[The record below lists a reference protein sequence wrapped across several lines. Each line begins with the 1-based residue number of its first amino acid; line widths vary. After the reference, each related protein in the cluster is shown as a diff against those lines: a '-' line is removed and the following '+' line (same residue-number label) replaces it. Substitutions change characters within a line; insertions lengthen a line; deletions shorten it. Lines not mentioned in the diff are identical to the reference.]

1 MERSDKEGGN
11 SHERGSPPQLRSPQ
25 QAGRTEE
32 EGAQQR
38 SEGGTLLPRAQWC
51 EFQSSEALSIELI
64 APPNTQNSKEL
75 SDSESMAIDATG
87 WSNYGVVSLS
97 SSSVRGNEGGR
108 NDLVSDEQNEE
119 NEDTEMNENVFHV
132 REILADML
140 SGENVASASAASE
153 KEREEREKLQ
163 LYQLRCCVLDD
174 ANLEELEKLPKR
186 MCAYEFKPGDIAWN
200 CRVCQV
206 DETCVMCNDCFISSD
221 HDDHEVFFYY
231 THSGGCCDCGDTEAW
246 APEGFCTSHKGAQD
260 ADPLRFLP
268 HDILVNSRDCLG
280 EVMKF
285 VLDTIEEARFAYVI
299 DEFGIETARQKLA
312 LAPSDARY
320 SIVVHYSEYFS
331 NAQEFTTAL
340 SLAHPVLPMKK
351 LDEIVNQRQGIV
363 RSKATREEAIELVDA
378 LYAHGVFASIVSND
392 YKAKLQVLTSLLHW
406 LVSMA
411 NLSDGVCRLVCEQFT
426 LHRYRKNSSYAVADA
441 DTSSVNYPSLRA
453 VILADSFLPKSGSDA
468 LHSLLMALLADPS
481 FKKSFAIAFTSS
493 YPQLYR
499 EFVAGVG
506 SVSSTILTFGVQF
519 FNRASFVKLLASE
532 YGLLEVIT
540 ETVLETLRRRPK
552 KDLMVIPFDGAWDSL
567 ACVLHPDKNTQ
578 ISIWDLLALG
588 IQRSDSATL
597 QHVDLQAL
605 EREAHA
611 VGLHV
616 RKPIQLSKFLSLPSD
631 TEIPGRC
638 ELDVNSPVFLHR
650 RYLCGLLDL
659 RYALQIEGVSEAFI
673 SEKNGSRYAE
683 YLLYLSYVQGIGSEA
698 RRLGDHVETESRAW
712 LFAVEFASTVSDV
725 FMLIILN
732 AFKTSEAHQAPRT
745 AAQLQDLIAKITKP
759 MLDAYYFWLASAGKY
774 FPPPD
779 YMVGDILRPD
789 QVETSVSCHFP
800 LHRTIAQL
808 VRTLSNSSLGLELF
822 YSLLQIP
829 AERADQSV
837 WVHNNDSAIG
847 YWHRV
852 HLIEPVLQAIVWDAQ
867 VHCGMWVRNGSSIIS
882 HSMNYGEPPFCTR
895 FRDVDLLLLQ
905 FGFHLLGVDWMMRSI
920 LNRFDI
926 EEWFEPGLSAS
937 DSSSSAELMATEC
950 LTLLCQLV
958 SELPPK
964 VSSEDPLRSL
974 TPYLRREIV
983 QRLCVG
989 PCAHS
994 DLSKI
999 ATEFFL
1005 AHENLFPNNFSSGLI
1020 LDQIL
1025 KELCVPPPSS
1035 SASAFGGGDAT
1046 GGKFQ
1051 YRLKPELLAEYNP
1064 TFIHLSRK
1072 QHEFAHENWFQQ
1084 RLRSSKARESQ
1095 QEDGSP
1101 NNTHSSWLDFPMV
1114 NTFLPCPKGF
1124 RTTRIAVLHPEARR
1138 LVYEAFWKASTDP
1151 QSSLSVLSRAVH
1163 LFTLQLYVI
1172 EEIRYVA
1179 SMPVGMESDK
1189 KYLDEANGLVD
1200 SFIGWVTQASEHHD
1214 AESHPPILDLLL
1226 KLNPW
1231 SVSSG
1236 GENMVSLDGDQK
1248 HEIGR
1253 GVDWLLHRLARID
1266 DTCRDLILKYQL
1278 TQKASKEEEDRK
1290 AKLAQRR
1297 KEAQMRAML
1306 QMQKQQAA
1314 FAERMKAMMGDG
1326 GAGRV
1331 GGDDDDDSGVDGEV
1345 PLSTTTSS
1353 TKDQGTNADAD
1364 AGDVDMGAD
1373 VAARDDDEGLPECA
1387 MCHSVES
1394 EDSFMCYIGFAQC
1407 SPVLSRLNGGTQGRF
1422 LSTPIDEMH
1431 VGEDVPIH
1439 VRLCGHSVHH
1449 TCWKSYH
1456 ESQFQRAIT
1465 GGHHRHAL
1473 NAVDVT
1479 KNEFL
1484 CPLCK
1489 SISNVLIPTT
1499 ANELDSTSSAMDT
1512 TGESSLIS
1520 QQAIIQWLSR
1530 NGEAKEPAEDDD
1542 MEQKADF
1549 PSSSNADAPM
1559 KWGENTTQKRW
1570 LEQGLSS
1577 LCMAIH
1583 RVACGAMQQSRP
1595 ERFTASGCNALYHT
1609 LLCTFLSTQENDQ
1622 IKPEQRLLQAMRF
1635 VPQMLDQLARPKP
1648 APDTSANGLL
1658 EQIYHLL
1665 YYGGSVVLKDGTIVL
1680 ENEHPSTQ
1688 TQTRKQ
1694 SQWGKVRCPTKPL
1707 LLNHLGSVLV
1717 RGFLLANSEADAVC
1731 ICRFAVLA
1739 RVVQTLVWY
1748 AITRKEEF
1756 TDNMADQLGYSETNV
1771 AFFIESFFE
1780 DDKFRDVDAAANQLV
1795 GLLRECTAACAEA
1808 FPQVLEPVE
1817 DPRRLLNI
1825 VACEVVPMVR
1835 VAAFLL
1841 QSRFPNATTASSK
1854 PSSISSADVRA
1865 LGFIKMSDVA
1875 PVESGLRPIVSR
1887 WVQRFTSAYTEMN
1900 DPHAI
1905 LPQWLTG
1912 ANTDQAPGKRL
1923 TQSSILGRDLHT
1935 MHSTISLSASGA
1947 NRTRY
1952 LRSLPRAY
1960 VKFYSEL
1967 AKRKCD
1973 SCHQF
1978 PARPAVCLLCGTL
1991 LCAANTCP
1999 ATKSDNGYRE
2009 ESNPGACTVH
2019 AKKCG
2024 RGSGMFLLV
2033 LEGAVLL
2040 VYWKLSAY
2048 VGSLYVDEYGE
2059 EFGERNRELNKGRP
2073 LYLNEER
2080 RARLLRL
2087 WLRHEIPYEVVKIQN
2102 SSERV
2107 IRNSHY

>member
-1 MERSDKEGGN
+1 
-11 SHERGSPPQLRSPQ
+11 
-25 QAGRTEE
+25 
-32 EGAQQR
+32 
-38 SEGGTLLPRAQWC
+38 
-51 EFQSSEALSIELI
+51 
-64 APPNTQNSKEL
+64 
-75 SDSESMAIDATG
+75 
-87 WSNYGVVSLS
+87 
-97 SSSVRGNEGGR
+97 
-108 NDLVSDEQNEE
+108 
-119 NEDTEMNENVFHV
+119 
-132 REILADML
+132 
-140 SGENVASASAASE
+140 
-153 KEREEREKLQ
+153 
-163 LYQLRCCVLDD
+163 
-174 ANLEELEKLPKR
+174 
-186 MCAYEFKPGDIAWN
+186 
-200 CRVCQV
+200 
-206 DETCVMCNDCFISSD
+206 MCNDCFISSD

-231 THSGGCCDCGDTEAW
+231 TQSGGCCDCGDTEAW
-246 APEGFCTSHKGAQD
+246 AADGFCTSHKVRFIKSFLQLKKLLISNEDTACCMRNQGAQD
-260 ADPLRFLP
+260 ADPLRLLP
-268 HDILVNSRDCLG
+268 HDILVNSRDCIG

-285 VLDTIEEARFAYVI
+285 VLNTIEEARYAYVL
-299 DEFGIETARQKLA
+299 DESGIEQVTKKLA
-312 LAPSDARY
+312 DASPEVRY
-320 SIVVHYSEYFS
+320 CVVVHYNEYLS
-331 NAQEFTTAL
+331 TQDFTTAL
-340 SLAHPVLPMKK
+340 GLAHPMLPVRILESCFLNASIDSNSHLFAVIVKWLRTDQFHMKK
-351 LDEIVNQRQGIV
+351 FEEIVSQRQGIV
-363 RSKATREEAIELVDA
+363 RTKATREQAIELAEA
-378 LYAHGVFASIVSND
+378 LFSHGIFSSIVSND
-392 YKAKLQVLTSLLHW
+392 YVAKLLVMNSLLHW

-411 NLSDGVCRLVCEQFT
+411 NLSDGICRLICEQFILQVDRKEDSGSSSGNSGAKPPTYPT
-426 LHRYRKNSSYAVADA
+426 LCS
-441 DTSSVNYPSLRA
+441 
-453 VILADSFLPKSGSDA
+453 VILADSYLPKSGSDA
-468 LHSLLMALLADPS
+468 LHSLLMALLADPI

-499 EFVAGVG
+499 EHVAGVG

-532 YGLLEVIT
+532 YELLEVIT
-540 ETVLETLRRRPK
+540 NTILETLRRRPK
-552 KDLMVIPFDGAWDSL
+552 LDLMEIPFDGNWDSL
-567 ACVLHPDKNTQ
+567 ACVLHPDKANEV
-578 ISIWDLLALG
+578 SVWDLLAIAIRRL
-588 IQRSDSATL
+588 DEPTL
-597 QHVDLQAL
+597 KNVDLQAMEL
-605 EREAHA
+605 EAQA
-611 VGLHV
+611 QGLVV
-616 RKPIQLSKFLSLPSD
+616 RKASQVSRFLRLPPD
-631 TEIPGRC
+631 TEIPGKC

-659 RYALQIEGVSEAFI
+659 RYALQIEGVSEAFV
-673 SEKNGSRYAE
+673 SEKNGSRYAA
-683 YLLYLSYVQGIGSEA
+683 YLLYLSYVQGIGAEV
-698 RRLGDHVETESRAW
+698 RRVGDHVETESRSW
-712 LFAVEFASTVSDV
+712 LFAVEFASTVSDE
-725 FMLIILN
+725 FTLIVLN
-732 AFKTSEAHQAPRT
+732 AFKISEAHGGQPRT
-745 AAQLQDLIAKITKP
+745 PMQLQELITKIARP
-759 MLDAYYFWLASAGKY
+759 IFEAYYFWLASSRKY

-779 YMVGDILRPD
+779 YMVGDTLRPD

-808 VRTLSNSSLGLELF
+808 VRTLSNSPLGLDIFYELLRTSADKVDE
-822 YSLLQIP
+822 SL
-829 AERADQSV
+829 
-837 WVHNNDSAIG
+837 WVHDQDSPLG
-847 YWHRV
+847 FWHRV

-867 VHCGMWVRNGSSIIS
+867 VHSSMWVRNGSSVIS

-905 FGFHLLGVDWMMRSI
+905 FGFHFMRVDWMLSSI
-920 LNRFDI
+920 ITRFDI
-926 EEWFEPGLSAS
+926 EEWFEGESPEPTT
-937 DSSSSAELMATEC
+937 ELMVTEC
-950 LTLLCQLV
+950 LTLLCHLA

-964 VSSEDPLRSL
+964 VSGEDPLRSL

-999 ATEFFL
+999 TTEFFL
-1005 AHENLFPNNFSSGLI
+1005 AHENLFPSNFSSGAI
-1020 LDQIL
+1020 LDHIL
-1025 KELCVPPPSS
+1025 KELCVPSS
-1035 SASAFGGGDAT
+1035 NASALGGGDPA

-1051 YRLKPELLAEYNP
+1051 YRLKPELFAEYNP

-1084 RLRSSKARESQ
+1084 RLRSSKAREAQ

-1124 RTTRIAVLHPEARR
+1124 RITRVSILHADARR
-1138 LVYEAFWKASTDP
+1138 VVYEAFWKATRDP
-1151 QSSLSVLSRAVH
+1151 HSSLSLLSRAVH

-1172 EEIRYVA
+1172 EEVRYVA
-1179 SMPVGMESDK
+1179 SMPIGVESDK
-1189 KYLDEANGLVD
+1189 AYLEEAHKLVESFVEWVTSEQESMYHYDEA
-1200 SFIGWVTQASEHHD
+1200 
-1214 AESHPPILDLLL
+1214 HPPVLDLLL

-1236 GENMVSLDGDQK
+1236 GEGMVTLDGDQK

-1253 GVDWLLHRLARID
+1253 GVDWLLHRLSRID
-1266 DTCRDLILKYQL
+1266 DGCRDLILKYQL

-1290 AKLAQRR
+1290 LKLAQRR

-1306 QMQKQQAA
+1306 QMQRQQAA
-1314 FAERMKAMMGDG
+1314 FAEQMKAMMGDG
-1326 GAGRV
+1326 ARA
-1331 GGDDDDDSGVDGEV
+1331 GGDEDDEATADGVAGTAQDGEAQATG
-1345 PLSTTTSS
+1345 LLDT
-1353 TKDQGTNADAD
+1353 G
-1364 AGDVDMGAD
+1364 GDVDMGDDAT
-1373 VAARDDDEGLPECA
+1373 AALSEENALPECA
-1387 MCHSVES
+1387 MCHSVDS

-1407 SPVLSRLNGGTQGRF
+1407 SPVFSRLNGGNQGRF

-1499 ANELDSTSSAMDT
+1499 ANEMNDMTEDT
-1512 TGESSLIS
+1512 TTSQSLSPLSLASENGLIE
-1520 QQAIIQWLSR
+1520 WLVE
-1530 NGEAKEPAEDDD
+1530 NGKVKDQSMDIDIEEDDT
-1542 MEQKADF
+1542 EQKAAV
-1549 PSSSNADAPM
+1549 PVGNESSTAAAAAV
-1559 KWGENTTQKRW
+1559 KWGDNTPQKRW
-1570 LEQGLSS
+1570 LEQGLST

-1595 ERFTASGCNALYHT
+1595 ERYTTSGCNALYHT

-1622 IKPEQRLLQAMRF
+1622 IKPEQRLLQAMRYL
-1635 VPQMLDQLARPKP
+1635 PQMLDQVARPKP
-1648 APDTSANGLL
+1648 SPDTSASGLR
-1658 EQIYHLL
+1658 EQICHLL
-1665 YYGGSVVLKDGTIVL
+1665 YYGGSDVLSDGTIVL
-1680 ENEHPSTQ
+1680 ETEHPSTQ

-1694 SQWGKVRCPTKPL
+1694 SQWGKVRCPAKPL
-1707 LLNHLGSVLV
+1707 LLNHLGSVLAK
-1717 RGFLLANSEADAVC
+1717 GFLLARSEQEAVY
-1731 ICRFAVLA
+1731 ICRLVVLA

-1748 AITRKEEF
+1748 AVTRSEEF
-1756 TDNMADQLGYSETNV
+1756 TDNMVEQLEYSEKNV
-1771 AFFIESFFE
+1771 KFFIESFFE
-1780 DDKFRDVDAAANQLV
+1780 DPEATSEDDAADQLV
-1795 GLLRECTAACAEA
+1795 TLLTALTVPCATA
-1808 FPQVLEPVE
+1808 FPHVLDPVA
-1817 DPRRLLNI
+1817 DKKKLLNI

-1835 VAAFLL
+1835 VAVFLL
-1841 QSRFPNATTASSK
+1841 KSRPPKSQPATSK
-1854 PSSISSADVRA
+1854 PSGTTSQDVRDH
-1865 LGFIKMSDVA
+1865 GFIKIGCLL
-1875 PVESGLRPIVSR
+1875 PVDSELRPVLSR
-1887 WVQRFTSAYTEMN
+1887 WVERFQATYAEMS

-1905 LPQWLTG
+1905 LQQWLTG
-1912 ANTDQAPGKRL
+1912 ANADKPQPQSLSL
-1923 TQSSILGRDLHT
+1923 TSVLSRDLHT
-1935 MHSTISLSASGA
+1935 MHSTISLFASGSS
-1947 NRTRY
+1947 RTRY

-1967 AKRKCD
+1967 AKRKCE
-1973 SCHQF
+1973 SCSQF
-1978 PARPAVCLLCGTL
+1978 PARPAVCLLCGAL

-1999 ATKSDNGYRE
+1999 SLKTENGYRE

-2073 LYLNEER
+2073 LYLNQER
-2080 RARLLRL
+2080 RERLLRL